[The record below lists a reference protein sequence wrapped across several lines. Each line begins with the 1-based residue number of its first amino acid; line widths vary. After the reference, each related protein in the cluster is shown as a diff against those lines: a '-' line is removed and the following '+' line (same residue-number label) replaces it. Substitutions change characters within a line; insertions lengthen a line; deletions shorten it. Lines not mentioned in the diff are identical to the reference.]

1 MRVVVVVVVVI
12 GETSRSVAHGRAQT
26 VEVPLPPA
34 GHRFSVQ

>member
-1 MRVVVVVVVVI
+1 MRVVVVVVII
-12 GETSRSVAHGRAQT
+12 GVTSRSVTHGRVQS

>member
-1 MRVVVVVVVVI
+1 MRVVVVLVVII
-12 GETSRSVAHGRAQT
+12 GETSSAHGRAQT